1 MNTRQRRKGFTLVE
15 VLLVVVILAILAATV
30 IPQFTSSGEDAKDSA
45 VNFNLQTLRSQIELY
60 KLQHNGQPP
69 NGVTAGVITGLVS
82 KTNADHTTGGNLG
95 PYLVSGIPV
104 NPLNNSDAVAT
115 TTDNPPTAATGT
127 AGWLY
132 HLGTGGI
139 WPNSGNPST
148 Y

>member
-1 MNTRQRRKGFTLVE
+1 MNTRQRRQGFTLVE

-60 KLQHNGQPP
+60 KLQHNGEPP
-69 NGVTAGVITGLVS
+69 DAPTLGVLTGLTT
-82 KTNADHTTGGNLG
+82 KTNADHSAGGNLG
-95 PYLVSGIPV
+95 PYLVSGMPV
-104 NPLNNSDAVAT
+104 NPLNNSDEVAT
-115 TTDNPPTAATGT
+115 TTDNPPTAASGT

-132 HLGTGGI
+132 HTATGGI
-139 WPNSGNPST
+139 WPNSGNPSD